1 MSSLGT
7 RIGVAS
13 TKSLPTLTNTGINSN
28 ITFWIIQ
35 ARPHDHGTTQFSS
48 APALLHV
55 ELYSVIWY
63 LCLVF
68 SGSTQQGARG
78 GRKLVISATHE
89 VAIIAT

>member
-13 TKSLPTLTNTGINSN
+13 TKSLPTLTNAGINSN

-35 ARPHDHGTTQFSS
+35 ARPHDHDTTQFSS

-55 ELYSVIWY
+55 EVYSVIWY

-68 SGSTQQGARG
+68 SGSAQQGACCHSCMA
-78 GRKLVISATHE
+78 LQPLI
-89 VAIIAT
+89 

>member
-1 MSSLGT
+1 MSSLET

-35 ARPHDHGTTQFSS
+35 TRPHDHDTTQFSS

-55 ELYSVIWY
+55 EVYSVIWY

-68 SGSTQQGARG
+68 SAVHS
-78 GRKLVISATHE
+78 RKVVVIVVWHCSP
-89 VAIIAT
+89 

>member
-13 TKSLPTLTNTGINSN
+13 TRSLPTLTNAGINSN

-35 ARPHDHGTTQFSS
+35 ARPHDHDTTQFSS

-55 ELYSVIWY
+55 EVYSVIWY

-68 SGSTQQGARG
+68 SSSAQLGACG
-78 GRKLVISATHE
+78 HSCMALQPLI
-89 VAIIAT
+89 